1 MKRGVPWGWVAA
13 GVVGAG
19 VVTWLVVRARRAQ
32 ASSSTGGSA
41 GPRGGASAGEN
52 AAQAARREK
61 LMPAFRAAAQKHGVP
76 LPWLLAIA
84 RKETG
89 FANVRSAPGQRDDL
103 LGGAWG
109 PMQVTSETAR
119 VLGFKPGAALEA
131 RGQAM
136 LSDPAAAIELGAK
149 YLTRLR
155 GEFGQDLERV
165 AAGYNAGPGRV
176 RSGKIPPA
184 TAQRYVPAVVAFAR
198 QYAGIA

>member
-1 MKRGVPWGWVAA
+1 MKRGVPWGLVAA
-13 GVVGAG
+13 GVAGAG
-19 VVTWLVVRARRAQ
+19 VVAYLVLRSKRGQ
-32 ASSSTGGSA
+32 ASSTTGGGSA
-41 GPRGGASAGEN
+41 PKGATSGES

-61 LMPAFRAAAQKHGVP
+61 LMPAFRAAAAKHGVP

-89 FANVRSAPGQRDDL
+89 FANVRSAPGQRDDV

-119 VLGFKPGAALEA
+119 VLGFEPRATLEA

-136 LSDPAAAIELGAK
+136 LADPATAIELGAK
-149 YLTRLR
+149 YVARLVR
-155 GEFGQDLERV
+155 EFGSDLSRV

-176 RSGKIPPA
+176 RRGQIPSS
-184 TAQRYVPAVVAFAR
+184 TAQRYVPAVVEFAR
-198 QYAGIA
+198 AYTGIA